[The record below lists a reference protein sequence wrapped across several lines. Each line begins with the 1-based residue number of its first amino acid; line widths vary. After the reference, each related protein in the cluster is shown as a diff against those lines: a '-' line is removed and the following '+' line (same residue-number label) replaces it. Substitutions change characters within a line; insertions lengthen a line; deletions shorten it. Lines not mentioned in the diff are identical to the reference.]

1 MQEATYSDQM
11 TMNIFKL
18 FDYGPEL
25 VRFLL
30 SRSDEVQD
38 DVFIN

>member
-1 MQEATYSDQM
+1 MKNVVYPDQM

-25 VRFLL
+25 ARFLL
-30 SRSDEVQD
+30 TREDEV
-38 DVFIN
+38 